1 MKIVRLPLFAALGA
15 FVITSEI
22 PGKGIWYRVRLGNY
36 GSVQEATTAKANFEK
51 QHNVIAYVAAR

>member
-1 MKIVRLPLFAALGA
+1 
-15 FVITSEI
+15 VITSEI